1 MLDFLLWQGSEPPPP
16 TLPVLE
22 KRMNKVNMYIMLI
35 QISQSQNQFGLGFPL
50 NQPIPPCHPMSS
62 QCPLQFLNRPISA
75 HGLCS
80 IHQARR
86 SFPPLSN
93 LATWHLPWGPN
104 ALVEGHPGLEAVTE
118 ITNAAKNRNAEDI
131 WYIYIWYD
139 IWYMINYVMIYDD
152 LCLKLIKYDVIITYN
167 QNLVRWDR
175 WVMIVPRQIWWTLA
189 VCSQAEHGTSTST
202 LQYPAP
208 ICHVHLIELQVTEDS
223 FVPRTTFALGHLSNA
238 SQSMKF
244 IEISWPVSHYRD
256 LCGGIHMRLYTVV
269 IL

>member
-1 MLDFLLWQGSEPPPP
+1 MA
-16 TLPVLE
+16 
-22 KRMNKVNMYIMLI
+22 
-35 QISQSQNQFGLGFPL
+35 
-50 NQPIPPCHPMSS
+50 
-62 QCPLQFLNRPISA
+62 SA
-75 HGLCS
+75 PSTKHG
-80 IHQARR
+80 AAFRR
-86 SFPPLSN
+86 CRTWLHGTSREGQTPLSK
-93 LATWHLPWGPN
+93 ATQ
-104 ALVEGHPGLEAVTE
+104 ALRQWQRSQMQPKTE
-118 ITNAAKNRNAEDI
+118 MRRIYD
-131 WYIYIWYD
+131 IYIWYD

>member
-1 MLDFLLWQGSEPPPP
+1 MSPS
-16 TLPVLE
+16 
-22 KRMNKVNMYIMLI
+22 
-35 QISQSQNQFGLGFPL
+35 ISQPAHLGPWPL
-50 NQPIPPCHPMSS
+50 LHPPSTAQLSASVEPGYMA
-62 QCPLQFLNRPISA
+62 PPVRAKRP
-75 HGLCS
+75 C
-80 IHQARR
+80 RR
-86 SFPPLSN
+86 PPR
-93 LATWHLPWGPN
+93 PWGSDRDHKCSQKQKC
-104 ALVEGHPGLEAVTE
+104 GGYM
-118 ITNAAKNRNAEDI
+118 I
-131 WYIYIWYD
+131 YIYIWYD